1 MEKLSGRTLDAGEAE
16 QLSHGA
22 DEIDLVNSGLEET
35 MIEAYHGVRNTRNT
49 LGASVDLRTAAM
61 VTAIDKVA
69 VIYREMGI
77 FP

>member
-1 MEKLSGRTLDAGEAE
+1 MS
-16 QLSHGA
+16 
-22 DEIDLVNSGLEET
+22 
-35 MIEAYHGVRNTRNT
+35 
-49 LGASVDLRTAAM
+49 LGPSVDLRTAAM

>member
-1 MEKLSGRTLDAGEAE
+1 MI
-16 QLSHGA
+16 GA
-22 DEIDLVNSGLEET
+22 
-35 MIEAYHGVRNTRNT
+35 YQGVRETKVA
-49 LGASVDLRTAAM
+49 LGAGVDLRTAAM